1 MAFVD
6 ELKSMPIAIETAAA
20 NEQHY
25 EVCMNVSYWRS
36 VLDTAP
42 VMAGGRPCAARAPPQ
57 QQRT

>member
-25 EVCMNVSYWRS
+25 EVRMNLTILEQLFGYCYPR
-36 VLDTAP
+36 DTHVGEAT
-42 VMAGGRPCAARAPPQ
+42 GAAQAA
-57 QQRT
+57 